1 MAENDHLLQVAI
13 CAAYRH
19 QIKSDVATP
28 NGKIYSYSSG
38 QFAYNIKPL
47 VEASYNSMRIKAL
60 AANYDSAMK
69 ASDKYGKSVVDAFY
83 TLPESNADDNEGK
96 ATQPA

>member
-1 MAENDHLLQVAI
+1 
-13 CAAYRH
+13 
-19 QIKSDVATP
+19 
-28 NGKIYSYSSG
+28 
-38 QFAYNIKPL
+38 
-47 VEASYNSMRIKAL
+47 
-60 AANYDSAMK
+60 MK